1 MKNSSSS
8 KTNFDLWLLIGKA
21 QHSIMLIRQREL
33 IQYHIPIRQLHV
45 LRTIMDLGSRS
56 TLMEVAKEV
65 EREPHAISKQ
75 SARMEKDGLI
85 KRIKKTPKSNLLKL
99 ELTDRGLALAQLAQ
113 QSESIDLVFSVL
125 SREEREML
133 EIILNKIA
141 GKAKNLNST

>member
-1 MKNSSSS
+1 
-8 KTNFDLWLLIGKA
+8 
-21 QHSIMLIRQREL
+21 
-33 IQYHIPIRQLHV
+33 
-45 LRTIMDLGSRS
+45 
-56 TLMEVAKEV
+56 MEVAKEV